1 MAQKKGG
8 GSTRNGRDSNSKR
21 LGVKRYEG
29 VFGVYSGWARAV
41 GARDALAV
49 DAMIEALALIEQV
62 NGPEWARFGQE
73 YEGSIGAKMSL
84 GRHHALPFDMPYSDL
99 VFPDGEQAIATRLG
113 ASDRLIVFDDL
124 LVGPFGTT
132 VRSLTLRHHQIPSGL
147 AFDAKACEIE
157 LLSENAGFE
166 FNLGVTRFR
175 YSRLGIERLIQSN
188 TTKDKGART

>member
-1 MAQKKGG
+1 M
-8 GSTRNGRDSNSKR
+8 RDSAMQ
-21 LGVKRYEG
+21 
-29 VFGVYSGWARAV
+29 GVYIDVRTLEATRRLIDGTRSRTIPQDNRFLVEQATHP
-41 GARDALAV
+41 
-49 DAMIEALALIEQV
+49 EALALIEQA

-84 GRHHALPFDMPYSDL
+84 GRHHALPFDMPYGDL
-99 VFPDGEQAIATRLG
+99 VFPDSEQAIATRLG
-113 ASDRLIVFDDL
+113 ASDRLVVFDDPL
-124 LVGPFGTT
+124 AGPFGTI

-175 YSRLGIERLIQSN
+175 YSRLGIERLMQSN
-188 TTKDKGART
+188 TTKDKGARP